1 MPKKLRKPSSKEL
14 NREFFAE
21 AARKGWAKKSEGEK
35 KAVVSKASL
44 AYWDRLS
51 PEERSAEMKRRAVVR
66 AENAKKKARAEAR
79 AKKKKK

>member
-1 MPKKLRKPSSKEL
+1 MAKKPRKPSSKEL

-21 AARKGWAKKSEGEK
+21 AARKGWAKRSEGEK

-51 PEERSAEMKRRAVVR
+51 PEERSAEMKRRAKVR
-66 AENAKKKARAEAR
+66 AKNRTKRNR
-79 AKKKKK
+79 AK